1 MGPEAHVHQRPRRVG
16 RRDAAA
22 AATWSPGGVRFSFGS
37 SKAAW
42 PGVRR
47 SHSISGNRLRSDHSL
62 TAILAEAHSDP
73 AGGNS
78 GRWNGWGV
86 MSQESHLD
94 QHPQRE
100 FIRWR
105 LAVFVT
111 FTLTAACGDGETA
124 QVTRGGNEIGPA
136 TTQAV
141 NDRAVDI
148 PAVRNTAA
156 TEPPAP

>member
-1 MGPEAHVHQRPRRVG
+1 
-16 RRDAAA
+16 
-22 AATWSPGGVRFSFGS
+22 
-37 SKAAW
+37 
-42 PGVRR
+42 
-47 SHSISGNRLRSDHSL
+47 
-62 TAILAEAHSDP
+62 
-73 AGGNS
+73 
-78 GRWNGWGV
+78 

-111 FTLTAACGDGETA
+111 FTLTAACGGGETA